1 MKRNI
6 RYKSREFV
14 PLVNKLLLFT
24 TLLTLLFLTG
34 GAQHYRVHASV
45 TRPADL
51 SEQLDRLAADHD
63 FELDVRTDLSKAP
76 PKPVSGDLL
85 NRLDTLLA
93 DYNHVI
99 IRSVHSGVQKVI
111 VLGRKQRLPPAPDE
125 IVLKMQRRGTH
136 HLVQTTLVGANGEE
150 IPFELLV
157 DTGSTLVVL
166 PRSLIAELGIAP
178 DGLTSRQVR
187 TAQGRVAASIG
198 QLPLIRIEDEEIANV
213 GVAFI
218 DDRKL
223 GNNALLGMS
232 VLSRYKMTLDD
243 ENSTMTLIRNE

>member
-1 MKRNI
+1 MK
-6 RYKSREFV
+6 
-14 PLVNKLLLFT
+14 KLLLFT
-24 TLLTLLFLTG
+24 TLTTLLFLTG
-34 GAQHYRVHASV
+34 GAQDHGVHASV

-51 SEQLDRLAADHD
+51 SEQLDRLAADYD
-63 FELDVRTDLSKAP
+63 FELDLRTDLSQAP
-76 PKPVSGDLL
+76 SKPVSGDLL

-136 HLVQTTLVGANGEE
+136 HLVQATLVGTNGAE

-187 TAQGRVAASIG
+187 TAQGRVTASIG
-198 QLPLIRIEDEEIANV
+198 QIPLIRIEDEEIADV